1 MMRYSKPDHGARL
14 ALRAGLLLICLAA
27 CTPGTSGDEWV
38 ATVNGRPIS
47 LEALQETLGP
57 AVGEASA
64 EEREEIMLR
73 ELERLIREEVVL
85 TRAEELEV
93 EVTDEEI
100 DAFLVRLFGENRESV
115 DPSFRE
121 EIGREMLMDRTAVLE
136 LASELEVPD
145 SAVAFHF
152 AEHRDRYAA
161 PPQVQV
167 RHIVVEDEEKA
178 RWVLAQLQSGADF
191 EELARTHSL
200 GPEARHGGLLPAF
213 TRGELPEA
221 FDRAFDL
228 RPGQV
233 SDVIESPYGYHV
245 FLLEK
250 PISQYEPNL
259 EEVGEKIR
267 GELRESRF
275 TSLRDNWLRELRRKA
290 RIRINE
296 AALESLR

>member
-1 MMRYSKPDHGARL
+1 MTRFSRPGHRVRL
-14 ALRAGLLLICLAA
+14 PLRAGLVVLCLAG
-27 CTPGTSGDEWV
+27 CTPGTGGDEWV
-38 ATVNGRPIS
+38 ATVNGRTIP
-47 LEALQETLGP
+47 LEALEDSLGP
-57 AVGEASA
+57 AVGETAA

-73 ELERLIREEVVL
+73 ELERLIREEVVVG
-85 TRAEELEV
+85 RAEELGI

-100 DAFLVRLFGENRESV
+100 AAFLGRLFGENRGPV

-121 EIGREMLMDRTAVLE
+121 EIRREMVMDRTAVLE

-167 RHIVVEDEEKA
+167 RHIVVEDEKKA
-178 RWVLAQLQSGADF
+178 RWVLSELRSGGDF
-191 EELARTHSL
+191 EELARSHSL

-213 TRGELPEA
+213 SRGELPEA

-228 RPGQV
+228 RPGEV
-233 SDVIESPYGYHV
+233 SDVIESPYGYHI
-245 FLLEK
+245 FRLEE
-250 PISQYEPNL
+250 PISGHEPKL
-259 EEVGEKIR
+259 EEVGEEIR
-267 GELRESRF
+267 SELRESRF
-275 TSLRDNWLRELRRKA
+275 TSLRDNWLRELRRRA

-296 AALESLR
+296 AALETLR